1 MQERRSNVNNKE
13 NLRLITFNTYKS
25 LKLQFSS
32 LCKAKNLSMTLVMQ
46 ELVDKYLKGE
56 VKDKE
61 LNLVVNEYNEKKEE
75 KITFYFDSD
84 KYETLKN
91 MLSSTANVRPA
102 SLFSFLIKYYI
113 EKESSLEAYR
123 KQAEFLKEHSAEEI
137 RHIVYEIKY
146 YVPVPDNNEQFKV
159 VNTQYLIDMC
169 TEERFKE
176 IYQKASLSP
185 LIYIGAVHKP

>member
-1 MQERRSNVNNKE
+1 M
-13 NLRLITFNTYKS
+13 
-25 LKLQFSS
+25 
-32 LCKAKNLSMTLVMQ
+32 
-46 ELVDKYLKGE
+46 
-56 VKDKE
+56 
-61 LNLVVNEYNEKKEE
+61 
-75 KITFYFDSD
+75 
-84 KYETLKN
+84 
-91 MLSSTANVRPA
+91 
-102 SLFSFLIKYYI
+102 
-113 EKESSLEAYR
+113 
-123 KQAEFLKEHSAEEI
+123 KEHSAEEI

>member
-1 MQERRSNVNNKE
+1 MNNKE
-13 NLRLITFNTYKS
+13 NSRIITFNTYKT
-25 LKLQFSS
+25 LKQQFST
-32 LCKAKNLSMTLVMQ
+32 LCKVRNLSMNLAMQ
-46 ELVDKYLKGE
+46 ELVDKFLDGE
-56 VKDKE
+56 VQLKD
-61 LNLVVNEYNEKKEE
+61 LDLLVNENNEKKEE
-75 KITFYFDSD
+75 KLTFCLDKD

-91 MLSSTANVRPA
+91 MLYNTTRIRPA
-102 SLFSFLIKYYI
+102 SFFSFLIKYFI
-113 EKESSLEAYR
+113 QQANSLEEYKNYAM
-123 KQAEFLKEHSAEEI
+123 FLKEHSPEDI
-137 RHIVYEIKY
+137 RHIVYEVKY

>member
-1 MQERRSNVNNKE
+1 MQERRGNVNNKE

-84 KYETLKN
+84 KYETLK
-91 MLSSTANVRPA
+91 
-102 SLFSFLIKYYI
+102 KY
-113 EKESSLEAYR
+113 
-123 KQAEFLKEHSAEEI
+123 AEFNS
-137 RHIVYEIKY
+137 
-146 YVPVPDNNEQFKV
+146 Q
-159 VNTQYLIDMC
+159 C
-169 TEERFKE
+169 
-176 IYQKASLSP
+176 ASGFTVFISYKIL
-185 LIYIGAVHKP
+185 Y